1 MAEMILVSFLMMAP
15 AIMLR
20 SKSEGLR
27 MALIHRYSIHSPLH
41 SPNLSEVEMIQQLVE
56 ISDRRHSVAI
66 EDALLPNRSYS
77 SSSGCSTNGCAPCKQ
92 CFPQDSPMYRPSHS
106 RTFHTLPCSHRLC
119 AGLTCIRNMC
129 FYKLTYVHTYLNMS
143 VEIQTHYFSSETV
156 NGVVFGCSY
165 SSSPDMY
172 PGSRAVGG
180 IIGMGTGP
188 RSFIRQ
194 LGSRAKGRFSYC
206 LVSPHHNGTSHLRF
220 GSDIER
226 IKNAQ
231 TTRLLSDPATL
242 HYHLDLK
249 DLSIDGRLLHLPPN
263 TFAPGRDWSGGC
275 VLDSGSWLTY
285 LTGTAFDTLAAVVL
299 QEAEG
304 FAAYPTIGFHFRGAV
319 LRPKAA
325 NMFYID
331 EGSSKFCLFV
341 KKRSQTL
348 LGAVLQQNYRMVFD
362 INKHKLTFAEEN
374 CARD

>member
-1 MAEMILVSFLMMAP
+1 
-15 AIMLR
+15 
-20 SKSEGLR
+20 
-27 MALIHRYSIHSPLH
+27 
-41 SPNLSEVEMIQQLVE
+41 
-56 ISDRRHSVAI
+56 
-66 EDALLPNRSYS
+66 
-77 SSSGCSTNGCAPCKQ
+77 
-92 CFPQDSPMYRPSHS
+92 
-106 RTFHTLPCSHRLC
+106 
-119 AGLTCIRNMC
+119 
-129 FYKLTYVHTYLNMS
+129 MS
-143 VEIQTHYFSSETV
+143 VEIQTHYFRYGDDTYTKGALAADHFALASNLGGGSETV

-194 LGSRAKGRFSYC
+194 LGTRAKGRFSYC

-242 HYHLDLK
+242 HYPLDLK

-263 TFAPGRDWSGGC
+263 TFAPGPDWSRGC
-275 VLDSGSWLTY
+275 VVDSGSWLTY
-285 LTGTAFDTLAAVVL
+285 LTGTAFDTLVESLEEHFRKYQSLVRVEGSEPLRL
-299 QEAEG
+299 QLCYKKPRG

-319 LRPKAA
+319 FRPKAA

-331 EGSSKFCLFV
+331 EGSSKFCLFI

-362 INKHKLTFAEEN
+362 INKHKLTFAEED